1 MRRLPPRQHTQ
12 THTAAQAV
20 ARTIEETCMTNPYH
34 GKEDESLPKA
44 DVCVMRSRDAVQRP
58 AGRSPRSAAT
68 LSARPMVHKRCPI
81 GVHGSA
87 FASVAVG
94 KPTFLQNAA
103 KRGSFR

>member
-1 MRRLPPRQHTQ
+1 MAKPHCG
-12 THTAAQAV
+12 
-20 ARTIEETCMTNPYH
+20 I
-34 GKEDESLPKA
+34 GDESLPKA
-44 DVCVMRSRDAVQRP
+44 DVRVMRSRDAVSRP

-103 KRGSFR
+103 KRGSLW